1 MPARGALLAA
11 VLVAQAVPA
20 GATPQIL
27 LRSGDAA
34 ADGLRL
40 DGFRLPV
47 ASSGGQVVLLATTSG
62 ILREDGGVL
71 SVVVKTGDALPAP
84 LQGTFGALSGA
95 TIADGGEIAFA
106 ATLDSPS
113 AGAGTFVAGPGG
125 VVARVLQAGPVGAT
139 TIARPALNQAG
150 ELIYRRAASLFFL
163 PSGSDAS
170 VPVAMRLAAAPGGG
184 TFRRVGP
191 SAVLNDQGM
200 VAFSAAVRRGPSGI
214 YTWDATSGLAVAAE
228 EGGASPI
235 PGGTY
240 GSFDGQD
247 GVSINDGQLAFV
259 APLAGSATAGV
270 FVRDLAGGATAPV
283 AKVGDLVGA
292 EALTGIRSGFVG
304 LNSVGEVAFLGV
316 FASGVKVVLASGG
329 VLSVLTAD
337 HGPQRSFAPRLS
349 DGGEIAWLDDGSV
362 AHYASGSVRR
372 VAGRSGTTPLGGG
385 FSASLPSI
393 NGAGAVAF
401 GVSRE
406 ALYLLAQGGA
416 RLVAKEGDQ
425 VAGFGT
431 IASFGRGAFGGE
443 APVFSAFD
451 PDGHEVIARVGEAGA
466 SKVVAAGEPG
476 PQGGILD
483 LGDGGFAASADA
495 VVFSSTLSGGTI
507 PAALFMLDAAAGTL
521 KSVASAGQR
530 AGHHAR
536 FASFGDFAF
545 LGKGV
550 AFIAGLSDGRT
561 GIFLRR
567 GRHTAPLALSGSRA
581 PGGGKLGAFG
591 GLATSGPRLLFSAN
605 LLASATTTRLFLAQ
619 GGRLR
624 KVAGS
629 DEAAPG
635 GGLVGDLLSFALAT
649 RTPVFLASQM
659 SGDSTP
665 RALFSASG
673 RSLVPLVRVGDP
685 APGGGAIAALD
696 EVAATGA
703 MVLVQ
708 AELTGA
714 PAARALFGVPAGGP

>member
-1 MPARGALLAA
+1 MNSHG
-11 VLVAQAVPA
+11 LV
-20 GATPQIL
+20 
-27 LRSGDAA
+27 
-34 ADGLRL
+34 
-40 DGFRLPV
+40 
-47 ASSGGQVVLLATTSG
+47 
-62 ILREDGGVL
+62 
-71 SVVVKTGDALPAP
+71 
-84 LQGTFGALSGA
+84 
-95 TIADGGEIAFA
+95 AFA
-106 ATLDSPS
+106 AN
-113 AGAGTFVAGPGG
+113 V
-125 VVARVLQAGPVGAT
+125 
-139 TIARPALNQAG
+139 
-150 ELIYRRAASLFFL
+150 RA
-163 PSGSDAS
+163 
-170 VPVAMRLAAAPGGG
+170 
-184 TFRRVGP
+184 
-191 SAVLNDQGM
+191 
-200 VAFSAAVRRGPSGI
+200 GPSGI
-214 YTWDATSGLAVAAE
+214 YTWDATSGLAVAAA
-228 EGGASPI
+228 EGEASPI
-235 PGGTY
+235 PGASY
-240 GSFDGQD
+240 GSFNGRDD
-247 GVSINDGQLAFV
+247 VSINDGQLAFV
-259 APLAGSATAGV
+259 AGLTGSAAAGV

-283 AKVGDLVGA
+283 AEVGDLVGA

-304 LNSVGEVAFLGV
+304 LNSLGEVAFLGV

-329 VLSVLTAD
+329 ALNVLTAD
-337 HGPQRSFAPRLS
+337 HGPQRSFAPRLG
-349 DGGEIAWLDDGSV
+349 DGGEIAWRDDGSV

-385 FSASLPSI
+385 FSALLPSI

-401 GVSRE
+401 GVSRG
-406 ALYLLAQGGA
+406 ALYLLAPGGA
-416 RLVAKEGDQ
+416 RPVVEEGDQ
-425 VAGFGT
+425 VQGFGT
-431 IASFGRGAFGGE
+431 IASFGRVAFGGE
-443 APVFSAFD
+443 TLVFSALD
-451 PDGHEVIARVGEAGA
+451 PDGHEVIARVGDAGA
-466 SKVVAAGEPG
+466 SKVVAAGDPG
-476 PQGGILD
+476 PKGGILD
-483 LGDGGFAASADA
+483 LGDERIAASGDA
-495 VVFSSTLSGGTI
+495 VVFSSTLSSGTI
-507 PAALFMLDAAAGTL
+507 PAALFTVDAGAVER
-521 KSVASAGQR
+521 VASTGQR
-530 AGHHAR
+530 AARHAR
-536 FASFGDFAF
+536 FASFADFAF
-545 LGKGV
+545 LGRGV
-550 AFIAGLSDGRT
+550 AFAAGLSDGRI

-567 GRHTAPLALSGSRA
+567 GRRTAPLALSGSRA

>member
-1 MPARGALLAA
+1 MRARGALLAA
-11 VLVAQAVPA
+11 LILVQAVPA
-20 GATPQIL
+20 GAAPQIL

-47 ASSGGQVVLLATTSG
+47 ASSAGQVALLATTSG

-71 SVVVKTGDALPAP
+71 SVVAKTGDPLPAP
-84 LQGTFGALSGA
+84 LQGTFGALANAS
-95 TIADGGEIAFA
+95 IADGGAIAFA

-113 AGAGTFVAGPGG
+113 AAAGIFVAGPGG
-125 VVARVLQAGPVGAT
+125 VVARVLQPGPVGAVS
-139 TIARPALNQAG
+139 IDRPALNQAG
-150 ELIYRRAASLFFL
+150 DLIYGAASRLSFL
-163 PSGSDAS
+163 ASGSDT
-170 VPVAMRLAAAPGGG
+170 PVVVARRRAAAPGGG
-184 TFRRVGP
+184 TFQRLGP
-191 SAVLNDQGM
+191 AVVNSHGL
-200 VAFSAAVRRGPSGI
+200 VAFAANVRAGPSGI
-214 YTWDATSGLAVAAE
+214 YTWDATSGLAVAAA
-228 EGGASPI
+228 EGEASPI
-235 PGGTY
+235 PGASY
-240 GSFDGQD
+240 GSFNGRDD
-247 GVSINDGQLAFV
+247 VSINDGQLAFV
-259 APLAGSATAGV
+259 AALAGSAAAGL
-270 FVRDLAGGATAPV
+270 FVRDLAGGVTTPL

-292 EALTGIRSGFVG
+292 EALTDIRSGFVG
-304 LNSVGEVAFLGV
+304 LNSLGEVAFLGV

-329 VLSVLTAD
+329 ALSVLTAD
-337 HGPQRSFAPRLS
+337 HGPQRSFAPRLG
-349 DGGEIAWLDDGSV
+349 DGGEIAWRDDGSV

-385 FSASLPSI
+385 FSALLPSI

-416 RLVAKEGDQ
+416 RPVVEEGDQ
-425 VAGFGT
+425 VQGFGT
-431 IASFGRGAFGGE
+431 IASFGRVAFGGE
-443 APVFSAFD
+443 TLVFSALD
-451 PDGHEVIARVGEAGA
+451 PDGHEVIARVGDAGA
-466 SKVVAAGEPG
+466 SKVVAAGDPG
-476 PQGGILD
+476 PKGGILD
-483 LGDGGFAASADA
+483 LGDERIAASGDA
-495 VVFSSTLSGGTI
+495 VVFSSTLSSGTI
-507 PAALFMLDAAAGTL
+507 PAALFTVDAGAVER
-521 KSVASAGQR
+521 VASTGQR
-530 AGHHAR
+530 AARHAR
-536 FASFGDFAF
+536 FASFADFAF
-545 LGKGV
+545 LGRGV
-550 AFIAGLSDGRT
+550 AFAAGLSDGRI

-567 GRHTAPLALSGSRA
+567 GRRTAPLALSGSRA

-605 LLASATTTRLFLAQ
+605 LLTSATTRLFLEQ

-714 PAARALFGVPAGGP
+714 PAARALFEVPAGGP

>member
-1 MPARGALLAA
+1 MRARGALLAA

-20 GATPQIL
+20 GAAPQIL

-47 ASSGGQVVLLATTSG
+47 ASSAGQVALLATTSG

-84 LQGTFGALSGA
+84 LEGTFGALSGA

-125 VVARVLQAGPVGAT
+125 IVARVLQPGPVGAVS
-139 TIARPALNQAG
+139 IDRPALNQAG
-150 ELIYRRAASLFFL
+150 DLIYGAASRLSFL
-163 PSGSDAS
+163 ASGSDT
-170 VPVAMRLAAAPGGG
+170 PVVVARRRAAAPGGG
-184 TFRRVGP
+184 TFQRIGP
-191 SAVLNDQGM
+191 AVVNSHGL
-200 VAFSAAVRRGPSGI
+200 VAFAADVRGGPSGI
-214 YTWDATSGLAVAAE
+214 FTWDATSGIAVAAG
-228 EGGASPI
+228 EGEASPI
-235 PGGTY
+235 PGVTY
-240 GSFDGQD
+240 GAFDGRD

-259 APLAGSATAGV
+259 AGLAGSATAGV
-270 FVRDLAGGATAPV
+270 FVRDLAGSATAPV
-283 AKVGDLVGA
+283 AEVGDLVGA

-372 VAGRSGTTPLGGG
+372 VGGRSGTTPLGGG
-385 FSASLPSI
+385 FSALLPSI

-451 PDGHEVIARVGEAGA
+451 PDGHEVIARVGDAGA
-466 SKVVAAGEPG
+466 SKVVAAGDPA

-507 PAALFMLDAAAGTL
+507 PAALFMLDAAAGPL

-567 GRHTAPLALSGSRA
+567 GRRTAPLALSGRRA

-708 AELTGA
+708 VELTGA
-714 PAARALFGVPAGGP
+714 SAARALVGVPAGGP

>member
-1 MPARGALLAA
+1 MRARGALLAA
-11 VLVAQAVPA
+11 VILAQAVPA
-20 GATPQIL
+20 GAAPQIL

-47 ASSGGQVVLLATTSG
+47 ASSAGQVALLATTSG

-71 SVVVKTGDALPAP
+71 SVVAKTGDPLPAP
-84 LQGTFGALSGA
+84 LQGTFGALANAS
-95 TIADGGEIAFA
+95 IADGGAIAFA

-113 AGAGTFVAGPGG
+113 AAAGIFVAGPGG
-125 VVARVLQAGPVGAT
+125 VVARVLQPGPVGAVS
-139 TIARPALNQAG
+139 IDRPALNQAG
-150 ELIYRRAASLFFL
+150 DLIYGAASRLSFL
-163 PSGSDAS
+163 ASGSDT
-170 VPVAMRLAAAPGGG
+170 PVVVARRRAAAPGGG
-184 TFRRVGP
+184 TFQRIGP
-191 SAVLNDQGM
+191 AVVNNHGL
-200 VAFSAAVRRGPSGI
+200 VAFAADVRGGPSGI
-214 YTWDATSGLAVAAE
+214 FTWDATSGIAVAAE
-228 EGGASPI
+228 EGEASPI
-235 PGGTY
+235 PGASY
-240 GSFDGQD
+240 GSFNGRDD
-247 GVSINDGQLAFV
+247 VSINDGQLAFV
-259 APLAGSATAGV
+259 AALAGSAAAGL
-270 FVRDLAGGATAPV
+270 FVRDLAGGVTTPL

-292 EALTGIRSGFVG
+292 EALTDIRSGFVG
-304 LNSVGEVAFLGV
+304 LNSLGEVAFLGV

-329 VLSVLTAD
+329 ALSVLTAD
-337 HGPQRSFAPRLS
+337 HGPQRSFAPRLG

-362 AHYASGSVRR
+362 APYASGSVRR

-385 FSASLPSI
+385 FSALLPSI

-401 GVSRE
+401 GVSRG
-406 ALYLLAQGGA
+406 ALYLLAPGGA
-416 RLVAKEGDQ
+416 RPVVEEGDQ
-425 VAGFGT
+425 VQGFGT
-431 IASFGRGAFGGE
+431 IASFGRVAFGGE
-443 APVFSAFD
+443 TLVFSALD
-451 PDGHEVIARVGEAGA
+451 PDGYEVIARVGDAGA
-466 SKVVAAGEPG
+466 SKVVAAGDPG
-476 PQGGILD
+476 PKGGILD
-483 LGDGGFAASADA
+483 LGDERIAASGDA
-495 VVFSSTLSGGTI
+495 VVFSSTLSSGTI
-507 PAALFMLDAAAGTL
+507 PAALFTVDAGAVER
-521 KSVASAGQR
+521 VARTGQR
-530 AGHHAR
+530 AARHAR
-536 FASFGDFAF
+536 FASFADFAF
-545 LGKGV
+545 LGRGV
-550 AFIAGLSDGRT
+550 AFAAGLSDGRI

-567 GRHTAPLALSGSRA
+567 GRRTAPLALSGSRA

-714 PAARALFGVPAGGP
+714 PAARALFEVPAGGP

>member
-1 MPARGALLAA
+1 MRARGALLAA

-20 GATPQIL
+20 GAAPQIL

-47 ASSGGQVVLLATTSG
+47 ASSAGQVALLATTSG

-125 VVARVLQAGPVGAT
+125 IVARVLQPGPVGAVS
-139 TIARPALNQAG
+139 IDRPALNQAG
-150 ELIYRRAASLFFL
+150 DLIYGAASRLSFL
-163 PSGSDAS
+163 ASGSDT
-170 VPVAMRLAAAPGGG
+170 PVVVARRRAAAPGGG
-184 TFRRVGP
+184 TFQRIGP
-191 SAVLNDQGM
+191 AVVNSHGL
-200 VAFSAAVRRGPSGI
+200 VAFAADVRGGPSGI
-214 YTWDATSGLAVAAE
+214 FTWDATSGIAVAAG
-228 EGGASPI
+228 EGEASPI
-235 PGGTY
+235 PGVTY
-240 GSFDGQD
+240 GAFDGRD

-259 APLAGSATAGV
+259 AGLAGSAAAGV
-270 FVRDLAGGATAPV
+270 FVRDLAGSATAPV
-283 AKVGDLVGA
+283 AEVGDLVGA

-372 VAGRSGTTPLGGG
+372 VGGRSGTTPLGGG
-385 FSASLPSI
+385 FSALLPSI

-451 PDGHEVIARVGEAGA
+451 PDGHEVIARVGDAGA
-466 SKVVAAGEPG
+466 SKVVAAGDPG

-567 GRHTAPLALSGSRA
+567 GRRTAPLALSGSRA

-659 SGDSTP
+659 SDDSTP

-708 AELTGA
+708 VELTGA
-714 PAARALFGVPAGGP
+714 SAARALVAVPAGGP

>member
-1 MPARGALLAA
+1 MRARGALLAA
-11 VLVAQAVPA
+11 VLVAQGVPA
-20 GATPQIL
+20 GAAPQLL

-47 ASSGGQVVLLATTSG
+47 ASSAGQVALLATTSG

-125 VVARVLQAGPVGAT
+125 IVARVLQPGPVGAVS
-139 TIARPALNQAG
+139 IDRPALNQAG
-150 ELIYRRAASLFFL
+150 DLIYGAASRLSFL
-163 PSGSDAS
+163 ASGSDT
-170 VPVAMRLAAAPGGG
+170 PVVVARRRAAAPGGG
-184 TFRRVGP
+184 TFQRIGP
-191 SAVLNDQGM
+191 AVVNSHGL
-200 VAFSAAVRRGPSGI
+200 VAFAADVRGGPSGI
-214 YTWDATSGLAVAAE
+214 FTWDATSGIAVAAG
-228 EGGASPI
+228 EGEASPI
-235 PGGTY
+235 PGVTY
-240 GSFDGQD
+240 GAFDGRD

-259 APLAGSATAGV
+259 AGLAGSAAAGV
-270 FVRDLAGGATAPV
+270 FVRDLAGSATAPV
-283 AKVGDLVGA
+283 AEVGDLVGA

-316 FASGVKVVLASGG
+316 FASGVKLVLASGG

-451 PDGHEVIARVGEAGA
+451 PDGHEVIARVGDAGA
-466 SKVVAAGEPG
+466 SKVVAAGDPG

-483 LGDGGFAASADA
+483 LGDDRIAASADA
-495 VVFSSTLSGGTI
+495 VVFSSTLSGGAI
-507 PAALFMLDAAAGTL
+507 PAALFTVGAGAGAV
-521 KSVASAGQR
+521 KPVARAGQR

-536 FASFGDFAF
+536 LASFGDFAF

-567 GRHTAPLALSGSRA
+567 GRRTAPLALSGRRA

-591 GLATSGPRLLFSAN
+591 GLATSGPRLLFSTN
-605 LLASATTTRLFLAQ
+605 LLASATITRLFLEQ

-659 SGDSTP
+659 SDDSTP

-708 AELTGA
+708 VELTGA
-714 PAARALFGVPAGGP
+714 PAARALVAVPAGGP

>member
-1 MPARGALLAA
+1 M
-11 VLVAQAVPA
+11 
-20 GATPQIL
+20 
-27 LRSGDAA
+27 
-34 ADGLRL
+34 
-40 DGFRLPV
+40 
-47 ASSGGQVVLLATTSG
+47 
-62 ILREDGGVL
+62 
-71 SVVVKTGDALPAP
+71 
-84 LQGTFGALSGA
+84 
-95 TIADGGEIAFA
+95 
-106 ATLDSPS
+106 
-113 AGAGTFVAGPGG
+113 
-125 VVARVLQAGPVGAT
+125 
-139 TIARPALNQAG
+139 
-150 ELIYRRAASLFFL
+150 
-163 PSGSDAS
+163 
-170 VPVAMRLAAAPGGG
+170 
-184 TFRRVGP
+184 
-191 SAVLNDQGM
+191 
-200 VAFSAAVRRGPSGI
+200 
-214 YTWDATSGLAVAAE
+214 
-228 EGGASPI
+228 
-235 PGGTY
+235 
-240 GSFDGQD
+240 
-247 GVSINDGQLAFV
+247 
-259 APLAGSATAGV
+259 
-270 FVRDLAGGATAPV
+270 
-283 AKVGDLVGA
+283 
-292 EALTGIRSGFVG
+292 
-304 LNSVGEVAFLGV
+304 
-316 FASGVKVVLASGG
+316 KVVLASGG
-329 VLSVLTAD
+329 ALNVLTAD
-337 HGPQRSFAPRLS
+337 HGPQRSFAPRLG

-362 AHYASGSVRR
+362 APYASGSVRR

-385 FSASLPSI
+385 FSALLPSI

-451 PDGHEVIARVGEAGA
+451 PDGHEVIARVGDAGA
-466 SKVVAAGEPG
+466 SKVVAAGDPA

-550 AFIAGLSDGRT
+550 AFAAGLSDGRT

-567 GRHTAPLALSGSRA
+567 GRRTAPLALSGRRA

-635 GGLVGDLLSFALAT
+635 GGLVGDLLSLALAT

-659 SGDSTP
+659 SGESTP

-714 PAARALFGVPAGGP
+714 PAARALFEVPAGGP

>member
-1 MPARGALLAA
+1 MRARGALLAA

-20 GATPQIL
+20 GAAPQIL

-47 ASSGGQVVLLATTSG
+47 ASSAGQVALLATTSG

-71 SVVVKTGDALPAP
+71 SVVAKTGDPLPAP
-84 LQGTFGALSGA
+84 LQGTFGALANAS
-95 TIADGGEIAFA
+95 IADGGAIAFA

-113 AGAGTFVAGPGG
+113 AAAGIFVAGPGG
-125 VVARVLQAGPVGAT
+125 IVARVLQPGPVGAVS
-139 TIARPALNQAG
+139 IDRPALNQAG
-150 ELIYRRAASLFFL
+150 DLIYGAASRLSFL
-163 PSGSDAS
+163 ASGSDT
-170 VPVAMRLAAAPGGG
+170 PVVVARRRAAAPGGG
-184 TFRRVGP
+184 TFQRLGP
-191 SAVLNDQGM
+191 AVVNSHGL
-200 VAFSAAVRRGPSGI
+200 VAFAANVRAGPSGI
-214 YTWDATSGLAVAAE
+214 YTWDATSGLAAAAAE
-228 EGGASPI
+228 GEASPI
-235 PGGTY
+235 PGASY
-240 GSFDGQD
+240 GSFNGRDD
-247 GVSINDGQLAFV
+247 VSINDGQLAFV
-259 APLAGSATAGV
+259 AALAGSAAAGL
-270 FVRDLAGGATAPV
+270 FVRDLAGGVTTPL

-292 EALTGIRSGFVG
+292 EALTDIRSGFVG
-304 LNSVGEVAFLGV
+304 LNSLGEVAFLGV

-329 VLSVLTAD
+329 ALSALTAD
-337 HGPQRSFAPRLS
+337 HGPQRSFAPRLG
-349 DGGEIAWLDDGSV
+349 DGGEIAWRDDGSV

-393 NGAGAVAF
+393 HGAGAVAF

-416 RLVAKEGDQ
+416 RPVVEEGDQ
-425 VAGFGT
+425 VQGFGT
-431 IASFGRGAFGGE
+431 IASFGRVAFGGE
-443 APVFSAFD
+443 TLVFSALD
-451 PDGHEVIARVGEAGA
+451 SDGHEVIARVGDAGA
-466 SKVVAAGEPG
+466 SKVVAAGDPG
-476 PQGGILD
+476 PKGGILD
-483 LGDGGFAASADA
+483 LGDERIAASGDA
-495 VVFSSTLSGGTI
+495 VVFSSTLSSGTI
-507 PAALFMLDAAAGTL
+507 PAALFTVDAGAVER
-521 KSVASAGQR
+521 VASTGQR
-530 AGHHAR
+530 AARHAR
-536 FASFGDFAF
+536 LASFADFAF
-545 LGKGV
+545 LGRGV
-550 AFIAGLSDGRT
+550 AFAAGLSDGRI

-567 GRHTAPLALSGSRA
+567 GRRTAPLTLSGSRA

-673 RSLVPLVRVGDP
+673 RSLVPLLRVGDP

-696 EVAATGA
+696 EVAAAGA

-708 AELTGA
+708 VELTGA
-714 PAARALFGVPAGGP
+714 SAARALVAVPAGGP